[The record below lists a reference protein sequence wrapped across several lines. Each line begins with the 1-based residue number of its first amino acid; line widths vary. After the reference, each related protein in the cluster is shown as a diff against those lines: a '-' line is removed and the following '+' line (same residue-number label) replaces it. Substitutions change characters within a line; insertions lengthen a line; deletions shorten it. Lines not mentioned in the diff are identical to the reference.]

1 VPGFQFIQDGM
12 DYFTLTHHTNA
23 DGYDHLSREDMMQA
37 SVVLASF
44 LYHAAM
50 RDEMLPREPLP
61 PDPEPSE

>member
-1 VPGFQFIQDGM
+1 
-12 DYFTLTHHTNA
+12 
-23 DGYDHLSREDMMQA
+23 MMQA